1 MLNQEQ
7 INFKWN
13 EIKAGVRNIWGNISE
28 NELEETKANIS
39 QIPNLIHKKY
49 METNESINNKLQ
61 RLMETFDNETDKGHL
76 LNDGISSY
84 QRRPIPTDLS
94 DHKH

>member
-13 EIKAGVRNIWGNISE
+13 EIKAGVRNIWGDISDH
-28 NELEETKANIS
+28 ELDEAKANIS
-39 QIPNLIHKKY
+39 QIPNLIRKKY
-49 METNESINNKLQ
+49 IETYESINNKLQ
-61 RLMETFDNETDKGHL
+61 RLMDTFDNETDKGHL

-84 QRRPIPTDLS
+84 QRSPISTNLS
-94 DHKH
+94 NHKH

>member
-7 INFKWN
+7 IDFKWN

-28 NELEETKANIS
+28 NELEGTKANIS
-39 QIPNLIHKKY
+39 QIPNLIRKKY
-49 METNESINNKLQ
+49 IETNESINQKLKQ
-61 RLMETFDNETDKGHL
+61 LMDTFDNETDKRHV

-84 QRRPIPTDLS
+84 ERSPIPTNLS
-94 DHKH
+94 SHKH